1 MQPGGRPDLA
11 AILRAHG
18 DAYLASRPA
27 PTRAQLKAWRAI
39 VACRTA
45 ALGGHLSQCDACG
58 VMRHIY
64 HSCRNRHCPQCQ
76 TRAKEEWIARRGR
89 ELLPV
94 PYFHLVFTVPH
105 ALNGIAT
112 RHPRLFYELLFG
124 AVSQTLI
131 EFAADPRH
139 LGGTPAFTLVLHTW
153 NQQLTRHPHLH
164 ALMAG
169 GALTPAGEWVSP
181 KRGFLFPVKALSKML
196 RGKFVA
202 ALREAHASGPLAQD
216 AFLTVPV
223 WRDLLAALYRHAWVV
238 YAKSPMGGP
247 AEVLEYLARYTHRV
261 AISNDRI
268 VGLNDGKV
276 AFRVRDASAAN
287 HRRTV
292 ELPATEFISRFLSHV
307 LPAGFKRIRHYGLL
321 ASRHKTAKL
330 AACRALFDLPPPAPL
345 VIESVA
351 AFMARVAHLDV
362 TRCPCCH
369 NGRLIPCGA
378 LAPLRRPFTPRSTTG
393 PPLP

>member
-1 MQPGGRPDLA
+1 M
-11 AILRAHG
+11 
-18 DAYLASRPA
+18 
-27 PTRAQLKAWRAI
+27 KAWRAI

-94 PYFHLVFTVPH
+94 PYFHLVFTLPH
-105 ALNGIAT
+105 ALNGIAA
-112 RHPRLFYELLFG
+112 RHPRLLYELLFG
-124 AVSQTLI
+124 AVSQTLT

-153 NQQLTRHPHLH
+153 TQQLTRHPHLH

-169 GALTPAGEWVSP
+169 GALSPAGAWVSP
-181 KRGFLFPVKALSKML
+181 KRGFLFPVKALSKVF
-196 RGKFVA
+196 RGKLAA
-202 ALREAHASGPLAQD
+202 ALREAHASGPLAHD
-216 AFLTVPV
+216 ALLTAPL
-223 WRDLLAALYRHAWVV
+223 WRALLVALYRHQWVV
-238 YAKSPMGGP
+238 YAKESMKGAAPESAGGSAGGSTGGPLSGSAGGP
-247 AEVLEYLARYTHRV
+247 AQVLDYLARYTHRV

-268 VGLNDGKV
+268 VGLADGKV
-276 AFRVRDASAAN
+276 AFRVRDAAAASR
-287 HRRTV
+287 RRTV
-292 ELPATEFISRFLSHV
+292 ELPATEFIGRFLSHV

-321 ASRHKTAKL
+321 ASRHKTQKL
-330 AACRALFDLPPPAPL
+330 AACRALFNLPPPAPV

-351 AFMARVAHLDV
+351 AFMARVAQIDV
-362 TRCPCCH
+362 TRCPCCST
-369 NGRLIPCGA
+369 GRLIFRAA
-378 LAPLRRPFTPRSTTG
+378 LIPLRRPFTPRSSTG
-393 PPLP
+393 PPLA